1 MDHCRRAS
9 RPTLCWRLPSP
20 HQKEVEFRRL
30 WYGSCNSEQQE
41 ETDTG
46 GDDLDKLSPSA
57 DDATVLRTSAW
68 AVGGS
73 QDSREFQCSPRLGLL
88 ACAPYGCTQ
97 VAFRFSLRTRVREAP
112 AGLRSSPRKACKVE
126 VRIDELTVF

>member
-1 MDHCRRAS
+1 MLAVALTSPKRS
-9 RPTLCWRLPSP
+9 RIPPSLVLSRTGP
-20 HQKEVEFRRL
+20 VIL
-30 WYGSCNSEQQE
+30 EQQE

-88 ACAPYGCTQ
+88 ACAPYGCTPS
-97 VAFRFSLRTRVREAP
+97 SLP
-112 AGLRSSPRKACKVE
+112 L
-126 VRIDELTVF
+126 